1 MLPERTGSEAEQ
13 ARSTL
18 VSQRDPWHHTLEVRI
33 DGRGVESAIRLF
45 KKLILRD
52 GILREFKRRAR
63 YEKPGEKRRRKARE
77 AARRR
82 RRQRARALRREQGDY
97 LLSR

>member
-1 MLPERTGSEAEQ
+1 MIPEMPDSGTEEG
-13 ARSTL
+13 RSSSGPNRGT
-18 VSQRDPWHHTLEVRI
+18 WHHTLEVKV

-52 GILREFKRRAR
+52 GILKELKLRAH
-63 YEKPGEKRRRKARE
+63 YEKPGEKRRRKVRE

-82 RRQRARALRREQGDY
+82 RRERARAARRDQ
-97 LLSR
+97 RQF

>member
-1 MLPERTGSEAEQ
+1 MSEMSHSGTNEGRSGSGPPKG
-13 ARSTL
+13 
-18 VSQRDPWHHTLEVRI
+18 PWHHTLEVRI

-52 GILREFKRRAR
+52 GILKEFKRRAH
-63 YEKPGEKRRRKARE
+63 YEKPGEKRRRKVRE

-82 RRQRARALRREQGDY
+82 RRQRAREVRREQGQF
-97 LLSR
+97 

>member
-1 MLPERTGSEAEQ
+1 
-13 ARSTL
+13 
-18 VSQRDPWHHTLEVRI
+18 V

-52 GILREFKRRAR
+52 GILKELKLRAH
-63 YEKPGEKRRRKARE
+63 YEKPGEKRRRKVRE

-82 RRQRARALRREQGDY
+82 RRERARAARRDQ
-97 LLSR
+97 RQF